1 MSEVTSRTSASRGR
15 GSGRGG
21 RGGFAGRGG
30 RRTNGDKPDHS
41 TADSQGAFEDE
52 GDFGELR
59 KQYGDKTSVIREMF
73 PDWSEADVLFAL
85 QETNGDENEAVTR
98 IAEGTISQWG
108 EVSKPKKASRAKVKD
123 QAPASSNDATSTGP
137 RATRGG
143 RAVSEGGRGR
153 GRATDRGG
161 RSTRGRSSV
170 VPTNGAGTKDSS
182 ALSVPTEESSAWGT
196 KEPKKD
202 TSEENQ
208 PIADQPAPSAT
219 TEAPKPAAPAVKT
232 WASMLPDETTPV
244 VDTATPTEV
253 PHVNVEPEVALP
265 PSKDELTESNL
276 EQVVDESKP
285 PPTGTVAS
293 TAADSWDPRQ
303 NPASVTATPISAA
316 QQQHAAPPSGFAATA
331 AKATAERTARTPSH
345 HHHQRRVLDQE
356 EAVRMPGNREV
367 DRAAVQFGAFSLNG
381 DEDIDGDR
389 EEPETRA
396 QPPADSPITHPR
408 TSLPPATQAAVPDS
422 FAQKPTST
430 VAPIAAPTAP
440 AAQAQAQIPGQGP
453 ASAQQYGRF
462 GQAGVQETVGTP
474 QKPLDPF
481 NQQSTPS
488 TQPPFDN
495 FAAQTSQAQQPGGAF
510 SSAPSDYSSYYTAN
524 QSDRNP
530 YNYYGQQFGQQG
542 GQGQQD
548 GTASQQRPFGGYGAS
563 QVDNLS
569 QYPQSGLHNQ
579 PRFGGSA
586 VDAQNSGNSTPNPT
600 TQAQQQQPQQ
610 PGQQQQQQPGQGSQP
625 QSHGQQ
631 YPGYN
636 HPYYSNPYY
645 HQYYSGYGQGGFGPY
660 GKGGMYG
667 QPYGISPNAPYDHSS
682 SPAGFAQSSLHR
694 DSGLGSGLGDY
705 GRAATTQAGSQPGL
719 GGSTFNSVHDT
730 FNRGGSAFPSQG
742 QSFNSPA
749 QPGNAAADDLKPF
762 GEPKA
767 ASGPSPSL
775 GGARPGSA
783 TNAPPAQSGLPPPQ
797 NVGAYGGYPSHLQG
811 HGLHGSNA
819 YGMGGNAGQEKIVPG
834 DVIDNEE
841 SSHPLNSDNRP
852 EENISSNDDGSGD
865 AESVDS
871 KDELRLS
878 KARCIALV
886 CTVTGASF
894 LNTLASQSVVIILP
908 QIGRALDVPDT
919 RLQWVVSSYVLTFG
933 CFLLLW
939 GRIADI
945 YGKRLIFIL
954 GSFWVTICCVVNA
967 FIPTEIAFDLFR
979 GLHGLGAA
987 ANVPTAIG
995 ILGTTFPPG
1004 KAKNYA
1010 FSAYAAGA
1018 PLGSVCGNLVSGLIA
1033 EWASWKWVFGALAI
1047 MAGMIAVAG
1056 VFCIPAPP
1064 PELRP
1069 EHNNLRSKTAAVDW
1083 IGATL
1088 ITCGLLALMFALTE
1102 GNVVGWTAP
1111 WIPVLIVVSFGVI
1124 VAFFFW
1130 QRYLE
1135 QKTNRP
1141 PLVKVSIFSN
1151 WRFTAVM
1158 IIMGF
1163 FFGGFNNYLIYA
1175 TYYFQDYQGLSP
1187 LQTMLRFIPTGVSG
1201 FVVAF
1206 FTAYFLSRV
1215 PTFFILAFG
1224 HVAVCIAAVLY
1235 AVPIPPTTSYFAWG
1249 FWAMILSVVGAD
1261 TAWPCLTLFTS
1272 HSLPKEDQAVGGA
1285 LINSSGMIGRAI
1297 ALAIAT
1303 SIQSSVMAKE
1313 RGVSVQDVGSVK
1325 EWDAPSLKGLRAGAW
1340 TNFGIL
1346 FIALALVV
1354 YTFRSM
1360 EIIGK
1365 IPDRP
1370 ERSEGV
1376 VNEEDT
1382 DVERRG

>member
-1 MSEVTSRTSASRGR
+1 MMA
-15 GSGRGG
+15 
-21 RGGFAGRGG
+21 
-30 RRTNGDKPDHS
+30 
-41 TADSQGAFEDE
+41 
-52 GDFGELR
+52 
-59 KQYGDKTSVIREMF
+59 
-73 PDWSEADVLFAL
+73 
-85 QETNGDENEAVTR
+85 
-98 IAEGTISQWG
+98 
-108 EVSKPKKASRAKVKD
+108 
-123 QAPASSNDATSTGP
+123 
-137 RATRGG
+137 
-143 RAVSEGGRGR
+143 
-153 GRATDRGG
+153 
-161 RSTRGRSSV
+161 
-170 VPTNGAGTKDSS
+170 
-182 ALSVPTEESSAWGT
+182 
-196 KEPKKD
+196 
-202 TSEENQ
+202 
-208 PIADQPAPSAT
+208 
-219 TEAPKPAAPAVKT
+219 
-232 WASMLPDETTPV
+232 
-244 VDTATPTEV
+244 
-253 PHVNVEPEVALP
+253 
-265 PSKDELTESNL
+265 
-276 EQVVDESKP
+276 
-285 PPTGTVAS
+285 
-293 TAADSWDPRQ
+293 
-303 NPASVTATPISAA
+303 
-316 QQQHAAPPSGFAATA
+316 
-331 AKATAERTARTPSH
+331 
-345 HHHQRRVLDQE
+345 
-356 EAVRMPGNREV
+356 
-367 DRAAVQFGAFSLNG
+367 
-381 DEDIDGDR
+381 
-389 EEPETRA
+389 
-396 QPPADSPITHPR
+396 
-408 TSLPPATQAAVPDS
+408 
-422 FAQKPTST
+422 
-430 VAPIAAPTAP
+430 
-440 AAQAQAQIPGQGP
+440 
-453 ASAQQYGRF
+453 
-462 GQAGVQETVGTP
+462 
-474 QKPLDPF
+474 
-481 NQQSTPS
+481 
-488 TQPPFDN
+488 
-495 FAAQTSQAQQPGGAF
+495 
-510 SSAPSDYSSYYTAN
+510 
-524 QSDRNP
+524 
-530 YNYYGQQFGQQG
+530 
-542 GQGQQD
+542 
-548 GTASQQRPFGGYGAS
+548 
-563 QVDNLS
+563 
-569 QYPQSGLHNQ
+569 
-579 PRFGGSA
+579 
-586 VDAQNSGNSTPNPT
+586 
-600 TQAQQQQPQQ
+600 
-610 PGQQQQQQPGQGSQP
+610 
-625 QSHGQQ
+625 
-631 YPGYN
+631 
-636 HPYYSNPYY
+636 
-645 HQYYSGYGQGGFGPY
+645 
-660 GKGGMYG
+660 
-667 QPYGISPNAPYDHSS
+667 DHSS
-682 SPAGFAQSSLHR
+682 EKRPDFAI
-694 DSGLGSGLGDY
+694 DS
-705 GRAATTQAGSQPGL
+705 A
-719 GGSTFNSVHDT
+719 
-730 FNRGGSAFPSQG
+730 
-742 QSFNSPA
+742 
-749 QPGNAAADDLKPF
+749 
-762 GEPKA
+762 
-767 ASGPSPSL
+767 
-775 GGARPGSA
+775 
-783 TNAPPAQSGLPPPQ
+783 PQ
-797 NVGAYGGYPSHLQG
+797 NTALTS
-811 HGLHGSNA
+811 S
-819 YGMGGNAGQEKIVPG
+819 GQEKIVPG
-834 DVIDNEE
+834 DVFDNEK
-841 SSHPLNSDNRP
+841 SCHPLSSDNRP

-1056 VFCIPAPP
+1056 VFCIPSPA

-1069 EHNNLRSKTAAVDW
+1069 EHNNLRPKTAAVDW

-1141 PLVKVSIFSN
+1141 PLVKVSIFNN

-1201 FVVAF
+1201 FIVAF

-1297 ALAIAT
+1297 SLAIAT

-1313 RGVSVQDVGSVK
+1313 RGVSVQDVGPVK
-1325 EWDAPSLKGLRAGAW
+1325 EWDAPSLNGLRAGAW

-1346 FIALALVV
+1346 FIALVLVV
-1354 YTFRSM
+1354 YTFRSIVYDLDLASD
-1360 EIIGK
+1360 EAISKLAETSRVIINTIGPYATTCGTAVIRACAENGTDYVDCSGEPAWMRDIIAQYGTIACYSGSRIIMTAGWAAVPADLSVYLAALKLQRHFSLPTRQVLVCLEDVRGSFSGGSLSSLCSLEPVNIAPFDLSPVPRTEQQVAKTGVLPPPNAFDVQIVDEPGVLVASTHAQIEEAVVGRSWGLYAGHGTGFLSPDGYGEDFFFSSRMKCSNALSALMFRTSLSLVTNAITK
-1365 IPDRP
+1365 IPPVRCLAARMFPPGTGPSEEARRSHYFKYRTLAIADNKGAGPVPKVEVKFAYGGDPYVFTGVALTQAALVLLQGVIPAHKRGGILTPAALGEEFVTRLKQPEAGVEIEVEVLGEQIDRL
-1370 ERSEGV
+1370 
-1376 VNEEDT
+1376 
-1382 DVERRG
+1382 